1 MQTLSQIKS
10 LLDSRG
16 LRPKRSLGQNFL
28 IDHNLIRSLIDKS
41 GVRQDDGGI
50 VVEVGPGTGTLT
62 EELLARGLRVIACEL
77 DDALA
82 DMLIE
87 RSSHDEIPNGK
98 HLTVLR
104 GDCLASKHQLSPA
117 LDEHLRGIS
126 RFSLVA
132 NLPYGAATPLMM
144 ILLARYPACATI
156 AVTVQR
162 EVADRVLAGPGSK
175 DYGPLGVL
183 AGATAESH
191 RIANLPPE
199 CFWPRPDVHSSMI
212 VLRRLSIPKTTD
224 ATALADFAQKLFA
237 HRRKQIGSVLGKDAL
252 PALAQL
258 GIDPKSRA
266 EELPCETIE
275 SLRLALP
282 HAESP

>member
-28 IDHNLIRSLIDKS
+28 IDHNLIRQLVDKA
-41 GVRQDDGGI
+41 GVGEGDL

-62 EELLARGLRVIACEL
+62 EELLARGCRVIACEL

-87 RSSHDEIPNGK
+87 RSSPDADGRREIAHGE

-104 GDCLASKHQLSPA
+104 GDCLASKHALSPM
-117 LDEHLRGIS
+117 LDEHLRGVD

-144 ILLARYPACATI
+144 ILLARYPACVTL

-162 EVADRVLAGPGSK
+162 EVADRVLAGEGGK

-183 AGATAESH
+183 AAATARAERTAS
-191 RIANLPPE
+191 LPPE
-199 CFWPRPDVHSSMI
+199 CFWPRPDVHSSMV
-212 VLRRLSIPKTTD
+212 VLHRLAEPKTAD
-224 ATALADFAQKLFA
+224 PTALADFAQKLFSQ
-237 HRRKQIGSVLGKDAL
+237 RRKQIGSVLGKDAAA
-252 PALAQL
+252 ALARL
-258 GIDPKSRA
+258 GIDPRERA
-266 EELPCETIE
+266 ENLPVETIE
-275 SLRLALP
+275 ALRVALG
-282 HAESP
+282 E